1 MENIELPIKKSYV
14 AANSQTA
21 VQDKTSVAGVQQSTE
36 MQLQLDRQK
45 ISDEFDQR
53 ANAILMSMES

>member
-21 VQDKTSVAGVQQSTE
+21 VQDKTSVAGVQQSPE
-36 MQLQLDRQK
+36 MQLQIDSL
-45 ISDEFDQR
+45 ISE
-53 ANAILMSMES
+53 